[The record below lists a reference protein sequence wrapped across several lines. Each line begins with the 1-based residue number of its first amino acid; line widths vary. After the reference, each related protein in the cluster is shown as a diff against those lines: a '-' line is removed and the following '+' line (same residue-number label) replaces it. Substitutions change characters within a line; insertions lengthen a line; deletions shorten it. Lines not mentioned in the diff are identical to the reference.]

1 MSGIAWQCNPYA
13 EFSGFL
19 ISRHVLEHGQQCFAN
34 MIFDLILREWFS
46 ISIGCFRR
54 TGVTANA

>member
-13 EFSGFL
+13 EFSGIL

-34 MIFDLILREWFS
+34 MIFDLILRD
-46 ISIGCFRR
+46 
-54 TGVTANA
+54 VTAGI